1 MKLSDLLTAG
11 LAASLIAYWLPLVV
25 MAWRAG
31 ATSVAIPLTLL
42 LALLAKLIVTAA
54 LTLAKPKR
62 HELQH
67 RPVVTWPD
75 TH

>member
-1 MKLSDLLTAG
+1 MKLIDLIASG
-11 LAASLIAYWLPLVV
+11 IAAALIAYWLPLVA

-42 LALLAKLIVTAA
+42 QLLLALQIIRAVLQ
-54 LTLAKPKR
+54 LAKPKR
-62 HELQH
+62 AELQH
-67 RPVVTWPD
+67 RPVTVWPD

>member
-1 MKLSDLLTAG
+1 MKLTDLITAG
-11 LAASLIAYWLPLVV
+11 LAAALIAYWLPLVA

-42 LALLAKLIVTAA
+42 LVLLTSMIIRAVLP
-54 LTLAKPKR
+54 LTKPTR
-62 HELQH
+62 AELQH
-67 RPVVTWPD
+67 RPVTAWPD